1 MKNQTLPYDLYRNDS
16 LYGTIVSTN
25 GSGIRILLE
34 MDDESIT
41 EAVYAFASSGGKIGQ
56 KVLVSIQW
64 FNTTHNN
71 FRVTVDSY
79 ITEAPQSTTVNNDT
93 YYTAKIAA

>member
-1 MKNQTLPYDLYRNDS
+1 MKNQTLPYDLYRNNS

-41 EAVYAFASSGGKIGQ
+41 EDVYAFASSGGRIGQ

-71 FRVTVDSY
+71 FRVIVDSY
-79 ITEAPQSTTVNNDT
+79 ITEIPQSKVNNNT